1 MEHLVE
7 KMKTTVKR
15 GLILRF
21 VGECGHFILSRV
33 ISPQPTAQCC
43 LKPHPILYFCS
54 RNEKCNAN
62 YTTDFLFNLYSE
74 EGKGVFDCRKNV
86 LGHMQQVGH

>member
-1 MEHLVE
+1 ME

-21 VGECGHFILSRV
+21 VK
-33 ISPQPTAQCC
+33 ISITNKNSAHHGF
-43 LKPHPILYFCS
+43 LTEFSTFCF

-62 YTTDFLFNLYSE
+62 YTTDFIFNLYTE

-86 LGHMQQVGH
+86 LGHMQQVPWVTMSRSSAC